1 VVYRFGTSL
10 YYANAAKLAEDL
22 AALAGHG
29 APLRWLVLDWAA
41 IGDVDYTAST
51 VLAKAIEHLHQRNV
65 RLMFSSVLGPVRHQL
80 DRYGISADGYYETP
94 GEALEAFHGRAPA

>member
-1 VVYRFGTSL
+1 VYRFGTSL
-10 YYANAAKLAEDL
+10 YYANAARLAQDLGEL
-22 AALAGHG
+22 AAHG

-51 VLAKAIEHLHQRNV
+51 VLAKAIEHLHQRHI

-80 DRYGISADGYYETP
+80 ARYGVSADGYYETP
-94 GEALEAFHGRAPA
+94 GEALEAFHGRAPS